1 MNTIKKY
8 RNYKQKKITKMKFF
22 SISLLLLCMA
32 SPVIGALFDGSIP
45 AESKL
50 AQKLLGKSRQLENNN
65 NYNSY

>member
-1 MNTIKKY
+1 
-8 RNYKQKKITKMKFF
+8 MKFF
-22 SISLLLLCMA
+22 SASLFVLCMA
-32 SPVIGALFDGSIP
+32 SPVIGASFDGSIP